1 MTIEHPDI
9 PAARTAGYLF
19 KGQAFH
25 LVAILGLF
33 AVAYAFAAPVFTGG
47 TWLGLTVE
55 AWFWLNAALVVVHQ
69 VVVWLVFRGQLGWQV
84 MTKIF
89 GRADMAV
96 WGLIFMPMLLLRPVA
111 VLGVALADTST
122 LALPAWTTLVL
133 GLALC
138 VPAVFAMYSVA
149 RYFDIPRALGGDHFR
164 EHYRRMPLVTGGAF
178 ATPATRCTA
187 TSSSGC
193 GPSHCWPAR
202 KQHSPPRSSSTP
214 TSGCTTSQPKNPTW
228 SCCTATASTARWG
241 HRL

>member
-9 PAARTAGYLF
+9 PAARSVGYLF

-47 TWLGLTVE
+47 TWLGLTVGE
-55 AWFWLNAALVVVHQ
+55 WFWLNAALVVVHQ
-69 VVVWLVFRGQLGWQV
+69 VIVWLVFRGQLGWRV

-89 GRADMAV
+89 GRADMVV
-96 WGLIFMPMLLLRPVA
+96 WGLIFMPMLLLRPVT

-122 LALPAWTTLVL
+122 LALPAWIAIVL

-149 RYFDIPRALGGDHFR
+149 RYFGIPRALGGDHFR
-164 EHYRRMPLVTGGAF
+164 EHYRRMPLVTGGAYRYTGNAMYGHIF
-178 ATPATRCTA
+178 LGLWAIALLTGSQAALAAAFFQHTYIWVHYVATEKPDMDLIY
-187 TSSSGC
+187 GD
-193 GPSHCWPAR
+193 G
-202 KQHSPPRSSSTP
+202 
-214 TSGCTTSQPKNPTW
+214 
-228 SCCTATASTARWG
+228 
-241 HRL
+241 

>member
-33 AVAYAFAAPVFTGG
+33 AVASAFAAPVFTGG

-149 RYFDIPRALGGDHFR
+149 RYFGIPRALGGDHFR
-164 EHYRRMPLVTGGAF
+164 EHYRRMPLVTGGAYRYTGNAMYGHIF
-178 ATPATRCTA
+178 LGLWAIALLAGSQAALAAAFFQHTYIWVHYVATEKPDMELLY
-187 TSSSGC
+187 GD
-193 GPSHCWPAR
+193 G
-202 KQHSPPRSSSTP
+202 
-214 TSGCTTSQPKNPTW
+214 
-228 SCCTATASTARWG
+228 
-241 HRL
+241 

>member
-149 RYFDIPRALGGDHFR
+149 RYFGIPRALGGDHFR
-164 EHYRRMPLVTGGAF
+164 EHYRRMPLVTGGAYRYTGNAMYGHIF
-178 ATPATRCTA
+178 LGLWAIALLAGSQAALAAAFFQHTYIWVHYVATEKPDMELLY
-187 TSSSGC
+187 GD
-193 GPSHCWPAR
+193 G
-202 KQHSPPRSSSTP
+202 
-214 TSGCTTSQPKNPTW
+214 
-228 SCCTATASTARWG
+228 
-241 HRL
+241 

>member
-89 GRADMAV
+89 GRTDMAV

-164 EHYRRMPLVTGGAF
+164 EHYRRMPLVTGGAYRYTGNAMYGHIF
-178 ATPATRCTA
+178 LGLWAIALLAGSQAALAAAFFQHTYIWVHYVATEKPDMELLY
-187 TSSSGC
+187 GD
-193 GPSHCWPAR
+193 G
-202 KQHSPPRSSSTP
+202 
-214 TSGCTTSQPKNPTW
+214 
-228 SCCTATASTARWG
+228 
-241 HRL
+241 

>member
-9 PAARTAGYLF
+9 PAARSASYLF

-25 LVAILGLF
+25 LVAIPGLF

-47 TWLGLTVE
+47 TLLGLSVSD
-55 AWFWLNAALVVVHQ
+55 WFWLNAALVVIHQ
-69 VVVWLVFRGQLGWQV
+69 VIVWLVFRGQLGWRV

-96 WGLIFMPMLLLRPVA
+96 WGVIFMPMLLLRPVT

-122 LALPAWTTLVL
+122 LALPAWTAIVL

-149 RYFDIPRALGGDHFR
+149 RYFGIPRALGGDHFR
-164 EHYRRMPLVTGGAF
+164 EHYRRMPLVTGGAYPYTGNAMYGHIF
-178 ATPATRCTA
+178 LGLWAIALLTGSQAALAAAFFQHTYIWVHYVATEKPDMDLLY
-187 TSSSGC
+187 
-193 GPSHCWPAR
+193 
-202 KQHSPPRSSSTP
+202 
-214 TSGCTTSQPKNPTW
+214 
-228 SCCTATASTARWG
+228 G
-241 HRL
+241 HG

>member
-33 AVAYAFAAPVFTGG
+33 AVASAFAAPVFTGG

-149 RYFDIPRALGGDHFR
+149 RYFGIPRALGGDHFR
-164 EHYRRMPLVTGGAF
+164 EHYRRMPLVTGGAYRYTGNAMYGHIF
-178 ATPATRCTA
+178 LGLWAIALLAGSQAALAAAFFQHTYIWVHYVATEKPDMDLLY
-187 TSSSGC
+187 GD
-193 GPSHCWPAR
+193 G
-202 KQHSPPRSSSTP
+202 
-214 TSGCTTSQPKNPTW
+214 
-228 SCCTATASTARWG
+228 
-241 HRL
+241 

>member
-178 ATPATRCTA
+178 RYTGNAMYGHIFLGLWAIALLAGSQAALAAAFFQHTYIWVHYVATEKPDMELLY
-187 TSSSGC
+187 GD
-193 GPSHCWPAR
+193 G
-202 KQHSPPRSSSTP
+202 
-214 TSGCTTSQPKNPTW
+214 
-228 SCCTATASTARWG
+228 
-241 HRL
+241 

>member
-9 PAARTAGYLF
+9 PAARSASYLF

-47 TWLGLTVE
+47 TWLGLGV
-55 AWFWLNAALVVVHQ
+55 ADWFWLNAALVVVHQ
-69 VVVWLVFRGQLGWQV
+69 VVVWLVFRGQLGWRV

-96 WGLIFMPMLLLRPVA
+96 WGVIFMPMLLLRPVT

-122 LALPAWTTLVL
+122 LALPAWTAIVL

-149 RYFDIPRALGGDHFR
+149 RYFGIPRALGGDHFR
-164 EHYRRMPLVTGGAF
+164 EHYRRMQLVTGGAYRYTGNAMYGHIF
-178 ATPATRCTA
+178 LGLWAIALLTGSQAALAAAFFQHTYIWVHYVATEKPDMDLLY
-187 TSSSGC
+187 GD
-193 GPSHCWPAR
+193 G
-202 KQHSPPRSSSTP
+202 
-214 TSGCTTSQPKNPTW
+214 
-228 SCCTATASTARWG
+228 
-241 HRL
+241 

>member
-1 MTIEHPDI
+1 MSIEHPDI

-47 TWLGLTVE
+47 TWLGLTV
-55 AWFWLNAALVVVHQ
+55 ADWFWLNAALVVVHQ
-69 VVVWLVFRGQLGWQV
+69 VIVWLVFRGQLGWRV

-96 WGLIFMPMLLLRPVA
+96 WGLIFMPMLLLRPVT

-122 LALPAWTTLVL
+122 LALPAWITLVL

-149 RYFDIPRALGGDHFR
+149 RYFGIPRALGGDHFR
-164 EHYRRMPLVTGGAF
+164 EHYRRMPLVTGGAYRYTGNAMYGHIF
-178 ATPATRCTA
+178 LGLWAIALLAGSQAALAAAFFQHTYIWVHYVATEKPDMELLY
-187 TSSSGC
+187 GD
-193 GPSHCWPAR
+193 G
-202 KQHSPPRSSSTP
+202 
-214 TSGCTTSQPKNPTW
+214 
-228 SCCTATASTARWG
+228 
-241 HRL
+241 